1 VSYII
6 QTQQLTKRFRSQL
19 AIENVDLAIEQ
30 GSIYG
35 LLGPNGAGKSTLL
48 KHLVGLLRPTS
59 GQVLIAGEPWQRK
72 HLWQI
77 GTLIESPSLY
87 EHLTARENLKVHS
100 YLLGLPDRRTD
111 EVLEQVELINVGNKK
126 VAQYS
131 LGMKQ
136 RLGIASALLSNPQL
150 LILDE
155 PTNGLDPAGIR
166 EMRQLIQ
173 RFCEQGMTVLISS
186 HILSEIEHIVTHLG
200 IISKG
205 QLRYQGTLQELMR
218 HGQQRLEIETPHVQ
232 QAVAVL
238 QTRYPGVQN
247 NGTKVVLAGANADT
261 ALIVTL
267 LTQHGIAITKVD
279 TVQDDLEALF
289 LRIVESGNY
298 R

>member
-1 VSYII
+1 MNYIV
-6 QTQQLTKRFRSQL
+6 QTKQLTKRFRSQV
-19 AIENVDLAIEQ
+19 AIENIDLAIEQ

-59 GQVLIAGEPWQRK
+59 GQVLIAGESWQRK
-72 HLWQI
+72 HLQHI

-87 EHLTARENLKVHS
+87 GHLTARENLKVHT
-100 YLLGLPDRRTD
+100 YLLGLSQRRID
-111 EVLEQVELINVGNKK
+111 EVLEQVELSNVGNKK

-136 RLGIASALLSNPQL
+136 RLGIASALLSKPYL

-173 RFCEQGMTVLISS
+173 SFREQGMTVLVSS
-186 HILSEIEHIVTHLG
+186 HILSEIEHVVTHLG

-205 QLRYQGTLQELMR
+205 HLRYQGTLQELMR
-218 HGQQRLEIETPHVQ
+218 YGQQRIEIETPQAQ
-232 QAVAVL
+232 QAATIL
-238 QTRYPGVQN
+238 RASYPNVQS
-247 NGTKVVLAGANADT
+247 NGTRIVLAGANAET
-261 ALIVTL
+261 ARIVTL
-267 LTQHGIAITKVD
+267 LTQQGIAITKVD

>member
-1 VSYII
+1 MNYIV
-6 QTQQLTKRFRSQL
+6 QTTNLTKKFRSQT
-19 AIENVDLAIEQ
+19 AIENINLEIEP

-48 KHLVGLLRPTS
+48 KHLVGLLRPTH
-59 GQVLIAGEPWQRK
+59 GQVLVFGEPWQRK
-72 HLWQI
+72 HLWHL
-77 GTLIESPSLY
+77 GSLIEAPALY
-87 EHLTARENLKVHS
+87 GHLTAYENLKVHTC
-100 YLLGLPDRRTD
+100 LLGLPARRID
-111 EVLEQVELINVGNKK
+111 EVLEQVELGNVGTKK
-126 VAQYS
+126 VSQFS

-136 RLGIASALLSNPQL
+136 RLGIASALLSKPHL

-173 RFCEQGMTVLISS
+173 RFREQGITVLISS
-186 HILSEIEHIVTHLG
+186 HILPEVAQIVTHLG

-205 QLRYQGTLQELMR
+205 QIRYQGTLRELLA
-218 HGQQRLEIETPHVQ
+218 HGQQQIEIETPQAQ
-232 QAVAVL
+232 QAYAL
-238 QTRYPGVQN
+238 LSRYYPTTQANGQKVRIPGV
-247 NGTKVVLAGANADT
+247 NAET
-261 ALIVTL
+261 ARIVTL
-267 LTQHGIAITKVD
+267 LTQQGIAITKID